1 MDLNQIKLVQGS
13 FDKVRPIAD
22 QAASMFYQ
30 RLFEL
35 DPKLQKL
42 FKGDM
47 VEQGRKLMGMI
58 AAAVNGLN
66 NLEKLVPVLEALGQR
81 HAGYG
86 VKQADYAVVAQAL
99 LWTLEQGLKDSFTNE
114 VRGAWTDFYGI
125 AADTMQAAASRPDGI
140 DE

>member
-1 MDLNQIKLVQGS
+1 
-13 FDKVRPIAD
+13 
-22 QAASMFYQ
+22 MFYQ

-99 LWTLEQGLKDSFTNE
+99 LWTLEQGLKDSFTTE

-125 AADTMQAAASRPDGI
+125 AAATMQAAAARLDGI
-140 DE
+140 AE